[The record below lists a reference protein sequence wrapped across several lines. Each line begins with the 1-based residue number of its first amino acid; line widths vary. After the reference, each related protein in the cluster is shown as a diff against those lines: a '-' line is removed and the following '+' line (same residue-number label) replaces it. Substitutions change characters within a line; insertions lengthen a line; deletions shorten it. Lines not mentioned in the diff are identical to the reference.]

1 MSFSLYILHLYQNKH
16 IMPKSLF
23 KFLLF
28 TFLFSMFCVNKITAQ
43 EGSVS
48 INQDKDISVLLSL
61 KKEVNKSQSNYK
73 IQVYNGNRSGAEK
86 TRSEFRNTFSDWPTS
101 MKFETP
107 NYKIWIGNF
116 KTRLEADRAL
126 LKIKKKFNNAFIFKP
141 KKEKKT
147 P

>member
-1 MSFSLYILHLYQNKH
+1 
-16 IMPKSLF
+16 MPKSLF
-23 KFLLF
+23 KILLF
-28 TFLFSMFCVNKITAQ
+28 TFLFSTFYVNKIVAQ
-43 EGSVS
+43 EGVVSV
-48 INQDKDISVLLSL
+48 NQDKDIDVLLDL
-61 KKEVNKSQSNYK
+61 KKEVNKSHSNYK

-86 TRSEFRNTFSDWPTS
+86 TRSEFRNSFSDWPTS

-126 LKIKKKFNNAFIFKP
+126 LIIKKKFKNAFIFKP
-141 KKEKKT
+141 KKEKKE